1 MNKLLNKTC
10 WGEHPEAEEI
20 KTDGIDIVNR
30 SHQRQRQYGKD
41 PKPSWVGVGV
51 MSFVCMAVGF
61 LLGVVI

>member
-1 MNKLLNKTC
+1 MNQLLNKTC

-30 SHQRQRQYGKD
+30 SHQRQYGQG
-41 PKPSWVGVGV
+41 PLPSWASVGM

-61 LLGVVI
+61 LLGAVI